1 MVRFPLVWP
10 SDTHLV
16 PGALLWAGGESLYNQ
31 TTHLMFTMTKIN
43 SNPTFFPFPFSLGV
57 VVL

>member
-16 PGALLWAGGESLYNQ
+16 PGVLLWAEGGSLYNQ

-43 SNPTFFPFPFSLGV
+43 SNPTFFPFSLGV